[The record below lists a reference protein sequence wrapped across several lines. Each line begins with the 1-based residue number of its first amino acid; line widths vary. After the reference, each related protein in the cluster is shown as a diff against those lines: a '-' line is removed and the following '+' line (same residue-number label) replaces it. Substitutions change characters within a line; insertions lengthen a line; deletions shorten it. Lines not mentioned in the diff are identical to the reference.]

1 MIEKIKELFNK
12 TKLSRNTTPK
22 MISLIFAIVL
32 WIYVMDQVNPEI
44 IKEYNDIKVEIV
56 GVEQLSNEGLIMLS
70 GENQYVTIK
79 VQGRRNDLL
88 SFDENYLVITA
99 DIRGYQKGLNTVPI
113 DKRVLVDSVSIVD
126 ISKSEIKVELDKIV
140 SQQKVVR
147 VDRTGTV
154 DTGYEL
160 GNFTQSKAEVI
171 VKGPETLVSRVTEV
185 TGELSVSGIQNDYQT
200 EVSLIPVDYD
210 GNQVLGVDLS
220 ANSVLCSFETFKLRT
235 VPIEYKL
242 IGELPQDYKLV
253 NVLINP
259 ATVVVKGKPEIVNVI
274 SKVETLEIDLTDRME
289 GFEIDLNLILPEGVD
304 TPYLENAIKGNLTIE
319 KMETKEFTFNISG
332 IPIINLSANNDIV
345 IIENNKSVNLII
357 KDIRS
362 KLDSISRSDIEL
374 VLDVSNLFPGKYSV
388 PIEIVTEETF
398 DEFSLSQDKIDLEII
413 IKQE

>member
-171 VKGPETLVSRVTEV
+171 VKGPETLV
-185 TGELSVSGIQNDYQT
+185 L
-200 EVSLIPVDYD
+200 SLIH
-210 GNQVLGVDLS
+210 
-220 ANSVLCSFETFKLRT
+220 
-235 VPIEYKL
+235 
-242 IGELPQDYKLV
+242 
-253 NVLINP
+253 
-259 ATVVVKGKPEIVNVI
+259 I
-274 SKVETLEIDLTDRME
+274 SEPTR
-289 GFEIDLNLILPEGVD
+289 
-304 TPYLENAIKGNLTIE
+304 PY
-319 KMETKEFTFNISG
+319 
-332 IPIINLSANNDIV
+332 
-345 IIENNKSVNLII
+345 
-357 KDIRS
+357 
-362 KLDSISRSDIEL
+362 
-374 VLDVSNLFPGKYSV
+374 
-388 PIEIVTEETF
+388 
-398 DEFSLSQDKIDLEII
+398 
-413 IKQE
+413 